1 MPDFQTASKRMLKV
15 SEIALCLRG
24 LDADDGAV
32 EEAQNSGLL
41 PEGDTLTVGL
51 TPSKIGQGVQG
62 AQEAQEALSFGPPPP
77 EDFIKCLIPWNG
89 KIDHGDE

>member
-1 MPDFQTASKRMLKV
+1 MPDFQGASKRMLAV

-24 LDADDGAV
+24 LDADGGAV
-32 EEAQNSGLL
+32 KEAQNNGLL
-41 PEGDTLTVGL
+41 PEGDILTVGL

-62 AQEAQEALSFGPPPP
+62 AQEALSFGSPPP

-89 KIDHGDE
+89 EMDHGYE

>member
-62 AQEAQEALSFGPPPP
+62 AQEALSFDPPLS
-77 EDFIKCLIPWNG
+77 EDFTRCLIAWNG
-89 KIDHGDE
+89 EIGHGDE